1 MSSCTS
7 PRAAYSSDFFDYERA
22 THLGQNVVMR
32 LIDQEK
38 NRLSTKRYLECG
50 GLSSVVRH
58 TKEGGQTPLWLFANC
73 GHNVACAVRFAK
85 IDIVPLAFA

>member
-22 THLGQNVVMR
+22 AHLGQNVVMR

-50 GLSSVVRH
+50 
-58 TKEGGQTPLWLFANC
+58 GGQTPLWLFANC